1 MREIREILGLRPGL
15 RKIRVRFGL
24 IPKDNMEI
32 AIITRSLMQIMID
45 LATQVDVPSED
56 VIMGRTMPASRVSAL
71 GGDALKRNIRISQ
84 GDERPGSSF
93 TAVKY
98 RENWFWISNEDYASK
113 QTFAYLMLLFSLT
126 ESADKAGLPIV
137 TIPAN

>member
-1 MREIREILGLRPGL
+1 
-15 RKIRVRFGL
+15 
-24 IPKDNMEI
+24 
-32 AIITRSLMQIMID
+32 
-45 LATQVDVPSED
+45 
-56 VIMGRTMPASRVSAL
+56 VSAL

-113 QTFAYLMLLFSLT
+113 QTFAYLLLLFSLT